1 MYCFADVI
9 LLHYGSVWE
18 GHFFNGFQEI
28 AKHFNYDPQVEKIC
42 TTFFLFLL
50 LPTIGFS
57 ALEAMPKYEF
67 ARKEIIKK
75 IFSALIEITTPNTQ
89 DIDGWTALHYAY
101 RFGSEKLVDKLL

>member
-67 ARKEIIKK
+67 ARKELLARNKIK
-75 IFSALIEITTPNTQ
+75 IGS
-89 DIDGWTALHYAY
+89 HYKTNHCDHY
-101 RFGSEKLVDKLL
+101 QS